1 MLRHI
6 LRRLLLAIPTLLVVI
21 TIIFVIVRVIP
32 GDPARARLG
41 DQASQE
47 AVEQLQEEL
56 GLNQSLWGQYVDYM
70 TGLVQGDLGR
80 SLVNRTSAW
89 DQIQTVLPHTIE
101 LTIVSILIALLL
113 GIPTG
118 VITAI
123 KQNTWIDYTG
133 RILSLA
139 GLSAPAFYIGI
150 LLIYIFAA
158 RLGWFPAIGAGDF
171 SNPIKNLHALVL
183 PAVTL
188 GLVETAYVARMT
200 RSVMLNV
207 LSDDYVRTAR
217 AKGLAERSVMI
228 RHALRAG
235 LVPIVSL
242 VGLFT
247 IGLIGSSVLTEEVFA
262 RPGLGS
268 LMVGATG
275 QRDYTLLQA
284 IMVVYALIIVFINIV
299 VDLVYTFVDPRV
311 RRGS

>member
-6 LRRLLLAIPTLLVVI
+6 LRRLLLAIPTLIVVI

-41 DQASQE
+41 DQASEE

-56 GLNQSLWGQYVDYM
+56 GLNQSIWGQYVDYM

-80 SLVNRTSAW
+80 SLVNRSPAW

-101 LTIVSILIALLL
+101 LTIVSIVLALLL

-123 KQNTWIDYTG
+123 KRNTWIDYTG
-133 RILSLA
+133 RIVSLA

-158 RLGWFPAIGAGDF
+158 KLGWFPAIGVGDF
-171 SNPIKNLHALVL
+171 TDPVDNLHSLVL
-183 PAVTL
+183 PAITL

-217 AKGLAERSVMI
+217 AKGLTERSVLLK
-228 RHALRAG
+228 HALRAG

-299 VDLVYTFVDPRV
+299 VDLIYTMVDPRV
-311 RRGS
+311 RRA

>member
-6 LRRLLLAIPTLLVVI
+6 LRRLLLAIPTLIVVI

-56 GLNQSLWGQYVDYM
+56 GLNQSIWAQYVDYM
-70 TGLVQGDLGR
+70 TGLAQGDLGK
-80 SLVNRTSAW
+80 SLVNRAPAW

-101 LTIVSILIALLL
+101 LTIVSILIALLI
-113 GIPTG
+113 GVPTG
-118 VITAI
+118 VITAV
-123 KQNTWIDYTG
+123 KRNTWIDYTG

-150 LLIYIFAA
+150 LLIYVFAA

-171 SNPIKNLHALVL
+171 SEPVDNLRSLVL
-183 PAVTL
+183 PAITL

-217 AKGLAERSVMI
+217 AKGLTERSVLV

-247 IGLIGSSVLTEEVFA
+247 VGLIGSSVLTEEVFA

-284 IMVVYALIIVFINIV
+284 IMVVYALIIVLINIV
-299 VDLVYTFVDPRV
+299 VDLVYTMVDPRV
-311 RRGS
+311 RRA

>member
-6 LRRLLLAIPTLLVVI
+6 LRRLLLAIPTLIVVI

-56 GLNQSLWGQYVDYM
+56 GLNQSLWEQYIDYM
-70 TGLVQGDLGR
+70 IGLAQGDLGR
-80 SLVNRTSAW
+80 SLVNRAPAW

-118 VITAI
+118 VITAL
-123 KQNTWIDYTG
+123 KRNTWIDYTG

-150 LLIYIFAA
+150 LLIYVFAA

-171 SNPIKNLHALVL
+171 SDPVDNLRSLVL
-183 PAVTL
+183 PAITL

-217 AKGLAERSVMI
+217 AKGLTERSVLLK
-228 RHALRAG
+228 HALRAG

-247 IGLIGSSVLTEEVFA
+247 VGLIGSSVLTEEVFA

-284 IMVVYALIIVFINIV
+284 IMVVYALIIVLINII
-299 VDLVYTFVDPRV
+299 VDLVYTMVDPRV
-311 RRGS
+311 RKA

>member
-6 LRRLLLAIPTLLVVI
+6 LRRLLLAIPTLIVVI

-41 DQASQE
+41 DQASEE

-56 GLNQSLWGQYVDYM
+56 GLNQSIWGQYVDYM

-80 SLVNRTSAW
+80 SLVNRSPAW

-101 LTIVSILIALLL
+101 LTIVSIVLALLL

-123 KQNTWIDYTG
+123 KRNTWIDYTG
-133 RILSLA
+133 RIVSLA

-158 RLGWFPAIGAGDF
+158 KLGWFPAIGAGDF
-171 SNPIKNLHALVL
+171 SDPVDNLHSLVL
-183 PAVTL
+183 PAITL

-217 AKGLAERSVMI
+217 AKGLTERSVLLK
-228 RHALRAG
+228 HALRAG

-299 VDLVYTFVDPRV
+299 VDLIYTMVDPRV
-311 RRGS
+311 RRA

>member
-1 MLRHI
+1 MFRHI
-6 LRRLLLAIPTLLVVI
+6 LRRLLLAIPTLIVVI

-41 DQASQE
+41 DQASEE

-56 GLNQSLWGQYVDYM
+56 GLNQSIWEQYIDYM
-70 TGLVQGDLGR
+70 IGLAQGDLGT
-80 SLVNRTSAW
+80 SLVNRAPAW

-101 LTIVSILIALLL
+101 LTIVSIILALLL

-118 VITAI
+118 VITAL
-123 KQNTWIDYTG
+123 KRNTWIDYTG

-150 LLIYIFAA
+150 LLIYVFAA
-158 RLGWFPAIGAGDF
+158 RLGWLPAIGAGDF
-171 SNPIKNLHALVL
+171 SDPVDNLRSLVL
-183 PAVTL
+183 PAITL
-188 GLVETAYVARMT
+188 GLVETAYVARMS

-217 AKGLAERSVMI
+217 AKGLTERTVLLK
-228 RHALRAG
+228 HALRAG

-284 IMVVYALIIVFINIV
+284 IMVVYALIIVFINII
-299 VDLVYTFVDPRV
+299 VDLIYTMVDPRV
-311 RRGS
+311 RNA

>member
-1 MLRHI
+1 MFRHI
-6 LRRLLLAIPTLLVVI
+6 LRRLLLAIPTLIVVI

-56 GLNQSLWGQYVDYM
+56 GLNQSIWAQYVDYM
-70 TGLVQGDLGR
+70 TGLAQGDLGK
-80 SLVNRTSAW
+80 SLVNRAPAW

-101 LTIVSILIALLL
+101 LTIVSIFIALLI
-113 GIPTG
+113 GVPTG
-118 VITAI
+118 VITAV
-123 KQNTWIDYTG
+123 KRNTWIDYTG

-150 LLIYIFAA
+150 LLIYLFAA
-158 RLGWFPAIGAGDF
+158 KLGWFPAIGAGDF
-171 SNPIKNLHALVL
+171 SDPVDNLRSLVL
-183 PAVTL
+183 PAITL

-217 AKGLAERSVMI
+217 AKGLTERSVLLK
-228 RHALRAG
+228 HALRAG

-247 IGLIGSSVLTEEVFA
+247 VGLIGSSVLTEEVFA

-284 IMVVYALIIVFINIV
+284 IMVVYALIIVLINIV
-299 VDLVYTFVDPRV
+299 VDLVYTMVDPRV
-311 RRGS
+311 RRA

>member
-1 MLRHI
+1 MFRHI
-6 LRRLLLAIPTLLVVI
+6 LRRLLLAIPTLIVVI

-56 GLNQSLWGQYVDYM
+56 GLNQSIWAQYVDYM
-70 TGLVQGDLGR
+70 TGLAQGDLGK
-80 SLVNRTSAW
+80 SLVNRAPAW

-101 LTIVSILIALLL
+101 LTIVSILIALLI
-113 GIPTG
+113 GVPTG
-118 VITAI
+118 VITAV
-123 KQNTWIDYTG
+123 KRNTWIDYTG

-150 LLIYIFAA
+150 LLIYVFAA
-158 RLGWFPAIGAGDF
+158 RLGWLPAIGAGDF
-171 SNPIKNLHALVL
+171 SDPIDNLRSLVL
-183 PAVTL
+183 PAITL

-217 AKGLAERSVMI
+217 AKGLTERSVLLK
-228 RHALRAG
+228 HALRAG

-247 IGLIGSSVLTEEVFA
+247 VGLIGSSVLTEEVFA

-284 IMVVYALIIVFINIV
+284 IMVVYALIIVLINIV
-299 VDLVYTFVDPRV
+299 VDLVYTMVDPRV
-311 RRGS
+311 RRA

>member
-6 LRRLLLAIPTLLVVI
+6 LRRLLLAIPTLIVVI

-41 DQASQE
+41 DQASEE

-56 GLNQSLWGQYVDYM
+56 GLNQSLWAQYVDYM
-70 TGLVQGDLGR
+70 TGLAQGDLGK
-80 SLVNRTSAW
+80 SLVNRAPAW

-118 VITAI
+118 VITAL
-123 KQNTWIDYTG
+123 KRNTWIDYTG

-150 LLIYIFAA
+150 LLIYVFAA

-171 SNPIKNLHALVL
+171 SDPVDNLRSLVL
-183 PAVTL
+183 PAITL

-217 AKGLAERSVMI
+217 AKGLTERSVLLK
-228 RHALRAG
+228 HALRAG

-247 IGLIGSSVLTEEVFA
+247 VGLIGSSVLTEEVFA

-284 IMVVYALIIVFINIV
+284 IMVVYALIIVLINII
-299 VDLVYTFVDPRV
+299 VDLVYTMVDPRV
-311 RRGS
+311 RKA

>member
-1 MLRHI
+1 MLMHI
-6 LRRLLLAIPTLLVVI
+6 LRRLLLAIPTLVVVI
-21 TIIFVIVRVIP
+21 TIIFVVVRVIP

-41 DQASQE
+41 DQASE
-47 AVEQLQEEL
+47 AAVNQLKEEL
-56 GLNQSLWGQYVDYM
+56 GLNKSIFAQYVDYM
-70 TGLVQGDLGR
+70 WNLAQGDLGR
-80 SLVNRTSAW
+80 SLVNRAPNW
-89 DQIQTVLPHTIE
+89 EQIQFVLPHTLE
-101 LTIVSILIALLL
+101 LTFVSILIALLL

-118 VITAI
+118 VITAV
-123 KQNTWIDYTG
+123 KRNTWVDYLG
-133 RILSLA
+133 RVLSLA

-150 LLIYIFAA
+150 LLIYVFSV

-171 SNPIKNLHALVL
+171 SDPVDNLRSLLL
-183 PAVTL
+183 PAITL

-217 AKGLAERSVMI
+217 AKGLTERVVLI
-228 RHALRAG
+228 KHALRAA

-247 IGLIGSSVLTEEVFA
+247 VGLIGSSVLTEEVFA

-268 LMVGATG
+268 RMVGATE

-284 IMVVYALIIVFINIV
+284 IMVVYALIIVLINII
-299 VDLVYTFVDPRV
+299 VDLVYTMVDPRV
-311 RRGS
+311 RKA

>member
-1 MLRHI
+1 MFRHI
-6 LRRLLLAIPTLLVVI
+6 LRRLLLAIPTLIVVI

-56 GLNQSLWGQYVDYM
+56 GLNQSIWAQYVDYM
-70 TGLVQGDLGR
+70 TGLAQGDLGK
-80 SLVNRTSAW
+80 SLVNRAPAW

-101 LTIVSILIALLL
+101 LTIVSILIALLI
-113 GIPTG
+113 GVPTG
-118 VITAI
+118 VITAV
-123 KQNTWIDYTG
+123 KRNTWIDYTG

-150 LLIYIFAA
+150 LLIYVFAA

-171 SNPIKNLHALVL
+171 SDPVDNLRSLVL
-183 PAVTL
+183 PAITL

-217 AKGLAERSVMI
+217 AKGLTERSVLV

-247 IGLIGSSVLTEEVFA
+247 VGLIGSSVLTEEVFA

-284 IMVVYALIIVFINIV
+284 IMVVYALIIVLINIV
-299 VDLVYTFVDPRV
+299 VDLVYTMVDPRV
-311 RRGS
+311 RRA